1 MKRRPTSQD
10 ISWFLDLNQRY
21 QLDLNP
27 PYQRRSVWTMKDRK
41 FFLDTIFR
49 DYPCP
54 AIFLHKTLDEK
65 GVNIYHVVD
74 GKQRLETVI
83 KFVNNEISIDK
94 NFGDVNL
101 NGKKWKSLESFSE
114 LKKKFWDYVLTVEFI
129 DTVDG
134 LIVNE
139 VFDRLN
145 RNSRRLERQELR
157 HAKFDGWFITYVE
170 SEAEKA
176 EWEELS
182 VVTKARIKRMK
193 DVQFISELFIT
204 ILKSKIDGF
213 DQDYI
218 DEIYGEYDSIEDLSS
233 FSADDFIK
241 MVEFGKKYTLDM
253 NSENDNLSHY
263 LKTFINF
270 YSLWAFIILNK
281 DRIPKPTKLTKR
293 YVDFMA
299 KVDTLAKEG
308 NPDEFMSQ
316 SGRDEYLEAHKYFRN
331 SLGANTDKPQRE
343 SRHEALT
350 NALIKE

>member
-10 ISWFLDLNQRY
+10 ISWFLDLNQRN
-21 QLDLNP
+21 QLNLTP
-27 PYQRRSVWTMKDRK
+27 PYQRRSVWTRKDRK

-54 AIFLHKTLDEK
+54 PIFLHKTLDEK

-74 GKQRLETVI
+74 GKQRLETI
-83 KFVNNEISIDK
+83 IRFITNEISIDK

-101 NGKKWKSLESFSE
+101 DGKKWKDLESSSE
-114 LKKKFWDYVLTVEFI
+114 IKKKFWDYVLTVEFI

-170 SEAEKA
+170 SEAEKE
-176 EWEELS
+176 EWEKLN

-193 DVQFISELFIT
+193 DVQFISELFII
-204 ILKSKIDGF
+204 ILKKRIDGF

-233 FSADDFIK
+233 FSADDFIN
-241 MVEFGKKYTLDM
+241 MIEYGKKYILDM
-253 NSENDNLSHY
+253 NLQDDNLARY
-263 LKTFINF
+263 LKTFLNF
-270 YSLWAFIILNK
+270 YSLWAFVILNK
-281 DRIPKPTKLTKR
+281 DKLPEPTKLKEK
-293 YVDFMA
+293 YLNFMV
-299 KVDTLAKEG
+299 KVDKLSKESDA
-308 NPDEFMSQ
+308 DEFMKQ
-316 SGRDEYLEAHKYFRN
+316 KGKDEYIEAYKYFRN
-331 SLGANTDKPQRE
+331 SLGANTDRPQRE
-343 SRHEALT
+343 LRHEALINT
-350 NALIKE
+350 LI